1 MSPQQ
6 AHFDGTLTRGK
17 LLLVDLAG
25 AEVRHDPK
33 HIVLVCTVVLLYA
46 VHVRVSDN
54 VSFTCLFLYVYV
66 SMCLRKVRGPKYR
79 ALESLHANANASDG
93 AQCGSDRFLP

>member
-46 VHVRVSDN
+46 VHVRVSPPPRAGASACAHN
-54 VSFTCLFLYVYV
+54 CYFCPLYSVARERVTRRRSTYDG
-66 SMCLRKVRGPKYR
+66 SVRCEQVPLGIR
-79 ALESLHANANASDG
+79 
-93 AQCGSDRFLP
+93 